1 MKPFDH
7 NKFVGYVC
15 EVTPQYVRLQIP
27 SAKLLHTFYFNGEIF
42 SGGSVGSFVVIEGQE
57 YGFLGRVFELN
68 LPQGERTEITNR
80 SINEEDTQFHPIAK
94 VELLAL
100 FDIYKPE
107 SIIKTVSRYP
117 SVGSKV
123 FSCSDEQIGAYIS
136 AFGIKTD
143 DKDVP
148 FAPLG
153 KLTSNNALCNISLNS
168 LFGRHCAVLGTTG
181 GGKSWTVAKLIELAS
196 DYTENKCILID
207 ATGEYNNINENIQ
220 NIELG
225 TGEYIF
231 DYKNLSIDELYYLL
245 HPSSKT
251 QVPKLM
257 EAIRSLKM
265 SKLDNN
271 TELSLYYKQD
281 SQGNPIKGNI
291 YKAKKTKR
299 AFEVFYYN
307 HIVQIEDKSCNFDFN
322 LLAAQ
327 ITNECNWDSD
337 RNNPS
342 MWGDR
347 NETDV
352 SNCISLISRIN
363 NVMSTSEYNKI
374 FGFRKDTIP
383 DAKDLREGIQEFLNG
398 ENSVLRL
405 NFSKVSFDYQV
416 REILVNAIGNYLLNE
431 ARKGLY
437 KDNPIIIFM
446 DEAHQ
451 FLNKSI
457 ADEYFS
463 AKPLDAFEQI
473 SKEARKYGLFLCIAT
488 QMPRDIPLGTLS
500 QMGTF
505 VVHRLINEQDKKAVE
520 NAASA
525 ANRNSLSF
533 LPSFGEGE
541 ALLVG
546 VDFPMPLTIKVNAP
560 QKVPDSQTPKLK
572 QKGKHIVFD
581 YCCLVYC
588 CMHMRSNLWQIEEK

>member
-1 MKPFDH
+1 M
-7 NKFVGYVC
+7 GYVC

-27 SAKLLHTFYFNGEIF
+27 SAKLLRSFYFNGEIF
-42 SGGSVGSFVVIEGQE
+42 LGGSVGSFVVIEGQE

-68 LPQGERTEITNR
+68 LPQGERIEITDK
-80 SINEEDTQFHPIAK
+80 SINEEETQFHPIAK
-94 VELLAL
+94 IELLAL
-100 FDIYKPE
+100 FNIYKPE
-107 SIIKTVSRYP
+107 TIIKTVSRYP
-117 SVGSKV
+117 SVGAKA
-123 FSCSDEQIGAYIS
+123 FSCSDDQIGAYIS
-136 AFGIKTD
+136 AFGVKD
-143 DKDVP
+143 SDKDVP
-148 FAPLG
+148 FAPFG

-181 GGKSWTVAKLIELAS
+181 GGKSWTVAKLIELAAE
-196 DYTENKCILID
+196 YTESKCILID
-207 ATGEYNNINENIQ
+207 ATGEYSNINNTQ

-225 TGEYIF
+225 TGDYIF
-231 DYKNLSIDELYYLL
+231 DYTNLSIDELYYLL

-291 YKAKKTKR
+291 YKAKRAKR
-299 AFEVFYYN
+299 NFEVFYYN
-307 HIVQIEDKSCNFDFN
+307 NIVQIEDKSCNFDFN

-337 RNNPS
+337 RSNPTI
-342 MWGDR
+342 WGDR

-374 FGFRKDTIP
+374 FGFRKNTIP
-383 DAKDLREGIQEFLNG
+383 NAKDLREGIQKFLQS
-398 ENSVLRL
+398 EKSILRL
-405 NFSKVSFDYQV
+405 DFSKVSFDYQV

-431 ARKGLY
+431 ARRGLY
-437 KDNPIIIFM
+437 KDSPIIVFV

-533 LPSFGEGE
+533 LPTLGEGE

-546 VDFPMPLTIKVNAP
+546 VDFPMPLTIKIDVP
-560 QKVPDSQTPKLK
+560 QRAPDSQTPKLK
-572 QKGKHIVFD
+572 KK
-581 YCCLVYC
+581 
-588 CMHMRSNLWQIEEK
+588 

>member
-281 SQGNPIKGNI
+281 SQGSPIKGNI

-299 AFEVFYYN
+299 VFEVFYYN

-383 DAKDLREGIQEFLNG
+383 DAKDLREGIQEFLKG

-520 NAASA
+520 NAVSA

-533 LPSFGEGE
+533 LPSFGAGE

-572 QKGKHIVFD
+572 QKGKHI
-581 YCCLVYC
+581 
-588 CMHMRSNLWQIEEK
+588 

>member
-136 AFGIKTD
+136 AFGIKTG

-181 GGKSWTVAKLIELAS
+181 GGKSWTVAKLLELAS

-265 SKLDNN
+265 SKLDNY
-271 TELSLYYKQD
+271 TELSLYYKQNP
-281 SQGNPIKGNI
+281 QGNPIKGNI
-291 YKAKKTKR
+291 YKAKKIKR

-347 NETDV
+347 NENDV

-383 DAKDLREGIQEFLNG
+383 DAKDLREGIQEFLKG

-572 QKGKHIVFD
+572 QKVNIYKLTIAV
-581 YCCLVYC
+581 
-588 CMHMRSNLWQIEEK
+588 

>member
-117 SVGSKV
+117 SVGSNV

-136 AFGIKTD
+136 AFGIKTG

-181 GGKSWTVAKLIELAS
+181 GGKSWTVAKLLELAS

-271 TELSLYYKQD
+271 TELSLYYKQNP
-281 SQGNPIKGNI
+281 QGNPIKGNI
-291 YKAKKTKR
+291 YKAKKIKR

-347 NETDV
+347 NENDV

-383 DAKDLREGIQEFLNG
+383 DAKDLREGIQEFLKG

-572 QKGKHIVFD
+572 QKGKHI
-581 YCCLVYC
+581 
-588 CMHMRSNLWQIEEK
+588 

>member
-457 ADEYFS
+457 SDEYFS

-572 QKGKHIVFD
+572 QKGKHI
-581 YCCLVYC
+581 
-588 CMHMRSNLWQIEEK
+588 

>member
-27 SAKLLHTFYFNGEIF
+27 SAKLLRTFYFNGEIF
-42 SGGSVGSFVVIEGQE
+42 LGGSVGSFVVIEGQE
-57 YGFLGRVFELN
+57 YGFLGRLFELN
-68 LPQGERTEITNR
+68 LPQGERMEITNK
-80 SINEEDTQFHPIAK
+80 SINEEDSQFHPIAK

-100 FDIYKPE
+100 FDLYKPE
-107 SIIKTVSRYP
+107 SIIKTVSHYP
-117 SVGSKV
+117 SVGAKT

-136 AFGIKTD
+136 AFGIKED
-143 DKDVP
+143 DKDIP

-181 GGKSWTVAKLIELAS
+181 GGKSWTVAKLIELVS

-207 ATGEYNNINENIQ
+207 ATGEYSSINNNIQ

-231 DYKNLSIDELYYLL
+231 DYTNLSIDELYYLL

-265 SKLDNN
+265 SKLDNEN
-271 TELSLYYKQD
+271 ELNQYYERD

-291 YKAKKTKR
+291 LKAKKEKR
-299 AFEVFYYN
+299 AFQIFYYK
-307 HIVQIEDKSCNFDFN
+307 HITQIEDKYCDFDFK

-337 RNNPS
+337 RNNS
-342 MWGDR
+342 SAWGDR

-363 NVMSTSEYNKI
+363 NIKSTSEYNKI
-374 FGFRKDTIP
+374 FGFQKEAILG
-383 DAKDLREGIQEFLNG
+383 AKDLKDGIQEFAKG
-398 ENSVLRL
+398 ENNILRL
-405 NFSKVSFDYQV
+405 DFSKVSFDYQV

-431 ARKGLY
+431 ARIGRY
-437 KDNPIIIFM
+437 KSSPIIVFI

-533 LPSFGEGE
+533 LPVLGEGE
-541 ALLVG
+541 ALVVG
-546 VDFPMPLTIKVNAP
+546 VDFPMPLTIKINAP
-560 QKVPDSQTPKLK
+560 QNIPDSHTPKLK
-572 QKGKHIVFD
+572 KRIPPT
-581 YCCLVYC
+581 
-588 CMHMRSNLWQIEEK
+588 

>member
-505 VVHRLINEQDKKAVE
+505 VVHRLINEQDKKAAE

-572 QKGKHIVFD
+572 QKGKHI
-581 YCCLVYC
+581 
-588 CMHMRSNLWQIEEK
+588 

>member
-572 QKGKHIVFD
+572 PKGKHI
-581 YCCLVYC
+581 
-588 CMHMRSNLWQIEEK
+588 

>member
-181 GGKSWTVAKLIELAS
+181 GGKSWTVAKLLELAS

-271 TELSLYYKQD
+271 TELSLYYKQNP
-281 SQGNPIKGNI
+281 QGNPIKGNI
-291 YKAKKTKR
+291 YKAKKIKR

-347 NETDV
+347 NENDV

-383 DAKDLREGIQEFLNG
+383 DAKDLREGIQEFLKG

-463 AKPLDAFEQI
+463 ANPLDAFEQI

-572 QKGKHIVFD
+572 QKGKHI
-581 YCCLVYC
+581 
-588 CMHMRSNLWQIEEK
+588 

>member
-136 AFGIKTD
+136 AFGIKTG

-181 GGKSWTVAKLIELAS
+181 GGKSWTVAKLLELAS

-271 TELSLYYKQD
+271 TELSLYYKQNP
-281 SQGNPIKGNI
+281 QGNPIKGNI
-291 YKAKKTKR
+291 YKAKKIKR

-347 NETDV
+347 NENDV

-383 DAKDLREGIQEFLNG
+383 DAKDLREGIQEFLKG

-546 VDFPMPLTIKVNAP
+546 VDFLMPLTIKVNAP

-572 QKGKHIVFD
+572 QKGKHI
-581 YCCLVYC
+581 
-588 CMHMRSNLWQIEEK
+588 

>member
-1 MKPFDH
+1 MH
-7 NKFVGYVC
+7 
-15 EVTPQYVRLQIP
+15 I
-27 SAKLLHTFYFNGEIF
+27 
-42 SGGSVGSFVVIEGQE
+42 
-57 YGFLGRVFELN
+57 
-68 LPQGERTEITNR
+68 
-80 SINEEDTQFHPIAK
+80 
-94 VELLAL
+94 
-100 FDIYKPE
+100 
-107 SIIKTVSRYP
+107 
-117 SVGSKV
+117 
-123 FSCSDEQIGAYIS
+123 YIS

-181 GGKSWTVAKLIELAS
+181 GGKSWTVAKLIELTS

-207 ATGEYNNINENIQ
+207 ATGEYNNINKNIQ

-281 SQGNPIKGNI
+281 SQGDPIKGNI

-572 QKGKHIVFD
+572 QKGKHI
-581 YCCLVYC
+581 
-588 CMHMRSNLWQIEEK
+588 